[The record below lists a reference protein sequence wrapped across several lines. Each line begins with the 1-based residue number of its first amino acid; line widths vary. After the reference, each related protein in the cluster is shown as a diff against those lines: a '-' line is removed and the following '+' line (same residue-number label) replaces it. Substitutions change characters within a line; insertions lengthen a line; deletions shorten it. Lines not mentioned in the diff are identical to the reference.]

1 MKVRF
6 KALSRCSSNRSAGA
20 SSAAVTQSRAW
31 PYVKFAAGILT
42 GFAAVVAMYA
52 LSTTEAHAQDVPAG
66 AIDSGLAATLG
77 AQRDALATNA
87 KALLAPV
94 LGQVPQL
101 SQDVPPQVLDAAQK
115 LLDPSKKYV
124 VQNLSAGQG
133 NPDAD
138 SMASLKTVIFI
149 SESMPHATLQ
159 ALFAQASGRKDVAFI
174 LRGWTPPKF
183 RELIGAIK
191 KDMPKGKPEA
201 NVFIDP
207 QAFEQYG
214 VDIVPVTIHE
224 RSSNHH
230 WYQITG
236 EISVDGA
243 IDQIEH
249 GHAGRV
255 VGNTYPVAEPD
266 ILAVIRERMRR
277 VDWNKQIK
285 HAVDDA
291 RQAPFN
297 GVEMPVSTK
306 TASHLFDPS
315 VTLSRDVTNPA
326 NGQIIA
332 ARGTRINPLQMQA
345 FPYTVIAFDP
355 YDPLQLRWAAEV
367 VKRNPNTLAY
377 VTRNAMHS
385 DGRATWDVI
394 GTRTFTLDEK
404 AASRFDIESVPTM
417 VRQEGLSMR
426 VSTYT
431 PTSLAAAVQHTGN

>member
-1 MKVRF
+1 M
-6 KALSRCSSNRSAGA
+6 AIQLSFC
-20 SSAAVTQSRAW
+20 T
-31 PYVKFAAGILT
+31 LT
-42 GFAAVVAMYA
+42 GFAAAVTLYCLSSSLALAQGVA
-52 LSTTEAHAQDVPAG
+52 TG
-66 AIDSGLAATLG
+66 AIDPGLAATLG
-77 AQRDALATNA
+77 AQRDALSSNSR
-87 KALLAPV
+87 ALLAPV
-94 LGQVPQL
+94 LGQVPRL
-101 SQDVPPQVLDAAQK
+101 SSDVPPQVLDAAQK

-124 VQNLSAGQG
+124 VQNLTAGQG
-133 NPDAD
+133 NPDAE
-138 SMASLKTVIFI
+138 SMASLETVIFI
-149 SESMPHATLQ
+149 SASMPHATLQ
-159 ALFAQASGRKDVAFI
+159 ALFAQAAGRKDVAFV
-174 LRGWTPPKF
+174 LRGWKPPKF

-214 VDIVPVTIHE
+214 IDVVPVTLHE

-230 WYQITG
+230 WYQVTG

-243 IDQIEH
+243 IDEIEH

-255 VGNTYPVAEPD
+255 VGNTYPVDEPD
-266 ILAVIRERMRR
+266 ILAVIRDRMRR
-277 VDWNKQIK
+277 VDWNRQIQ

-297 GVEMPVSTK
+297 GVEMPASTK
-306 TASHLFDPS
+306 TGSHLFDPS
-315 VTLSRDVTNPA
+315 VTLTRDVINPA
-326 NGQIIA
+326 NGRLIA
-332 ARGTRINPLQMQA
+332 PRGTRINPLQMQA

-367 VKRNPNTLAY
+367 VKSNPNTLAY

-404 AASRFDIESVPTM
+404 AARRFDIESVPTL
-417 VRQEGLSMR
+417 VHQEGLSMR
-426 VSTYT
+426 VSTYA
-431 PTSLAAAVQHTGN
+431 PSSLAAAVQHTEN